1 MNKEEQDMQK
11 TTLALI
17 VGTRDFFPA
26 EPVLEAQHEVLDL
39 LAEMGTESFK
49 ADLQKEEFEVP
60 CRP

>member
-1 MNKEEQDMQK
+1 MQK